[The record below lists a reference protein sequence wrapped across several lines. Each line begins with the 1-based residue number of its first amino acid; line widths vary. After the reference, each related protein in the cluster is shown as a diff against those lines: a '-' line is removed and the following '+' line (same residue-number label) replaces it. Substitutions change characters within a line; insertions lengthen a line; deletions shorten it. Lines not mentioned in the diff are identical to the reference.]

1 MCVCVFFQKVA
12 RYKKN
17 NFLSYTRIKKARRH
31 TLGYGVN
38 RKRSRNI
45 FIIVIII
52 VHTNNIYVDVTRYIG
67 MCGNVD
73 QNKQPKMVGDRVA
86 TSFSF
91 FLVSTYPRSFHRVY
105 LLILEVVELAR
116 TCVGKICQGTPCQ
129 GMETTIFPNPR
140 PQHQRTSPGFVPR
153 SHSFSA
159 AAVLPVSSPTA

>member
-17 NFLSYTRIKKARRH
+17 NFLSYTQMKKARRH

-45 FIIVIII
+45 FI
-52 VHTNNIYVDVTRYIG
+52 DVTRYIG